1 MTFQAESAHDRH
13 DPMLV
18 AAHASQDLA
27 LADVERVEQWL
38 RECLDCA
45 ALHAD
50 LSSISLALA
59 GLPKTANAP
68 RDFRLSPAQAARL
81 RGGPWWRRLGRTITA
96 PRGIGRPLATAFTT
110 LGLVGLLIGNLPTGF
125 LLSAGGAASPER
137 ALVDTGAPP
146 GTPQGGAHVPGPAPT
161 PQDTSSAYGP
171 AEGSN
176 DGRTNYV
183 SGSGASPSVMKDD
196 LTTTAAPATETAT
209 PTTEGA
215 PLAAGGATTGRDATP
230 TTSPVMPLAIAFLG
244 IGLALF
250 AVRRFGGRLA

>member
-13 DPMLV
+13 DPMLI
-18 AAHASQDLA
+18 AAHAAQDLGPA
-27 LADVERVEQWL
+27 EVERVEQWL
-38 RECLDCA
+38 RECRDCA

-50 LSSISLALA
+50 VSSISIALA

-110 LGLVGLLIGNLPTGF
+110 LGLVGLLIGNIPTGF

-137 ALVDTGAPP
+137 AVVDTGAPR
-146 GTPQGGAHVPGPAPT
+146 GTPPDAHVPGPAPT
-161 PQDTSSAYGP
+161 PRDTLSAYGP
-171 AEGSN
+171 AEGSG
-176 DGRTNYV
+176 DGKTNYV

-196 LTTTAAPATETAT
+196 DLSTTGAPRAEGPAPTDAA
-209 PTTEGA
+209 A
-215 PLAAGGATTGRDATP
+215 PLAAGGPTAGRDATP
-230 TTSPVMPLAIAFLG
+230 ATSPVTVLAIAFLAV
-244 IGLALF
+244 GLGLF
-250 AVRRFGGRLA
+250 AIRRLRGRLA